1 MGVRGLALGVN
12 WETTYN
18 FPQNGYDPSIVKT
31 IQMACKKQTWLPTT
45 QALTKPAGW
54 LGPLALTTRVSCIVT
69 WPLVPGTSW
78 LHCPPVQHIFPLLL
92 RLLYR
97 EFLFGRL
104 SRYGWSKSPEGTDPK
119 IRKRAGQLSELYTK
133 VLRSAVDLEEILC
146 PVRHRVLKWKFRK
159 NYFSKIV
166 FLSIGWN
173 NLSGIK

>member
-1 MGVRGLALGVN
+1 
-12 WETTYN
+12 
-18 FPQNGYDPSIVKT
+18 
-31 IQMACKKQTWLPTT
+31 MAANNTSAHKACWVT
-45 QALTKPAGW
+45 

-78 LHCPPVQHIFPLLL
+78 LHCPPVQHIFPPLLL

-146 PVRHRVLKWKFRK
+146 PVRHRVLKWKCRK

-166 FLSIGWN
+166 FIDWLEQPVWNKIMALVYERVSQSCAELSSAAPKRG
-173 NLSGIK
+173 LASLAGHTLL